1 MSINTKSK
9 LFDSVRIKPRRA
21 AADEE
26 TPTRPGCDWEGCD
39 NPGLYKAPKG
49 ARSEGQFHNF
59 CLEHV
64 RHYNKAYNYFSGMN
78 DEEIAE
84 HAIKMNAPGSRETW
98 AFGSNRFGKSNPN
111 PKKFKARDYTGR
123 QFHDVNNVFAR
134 LRSRAK
140 ASGNGERTERDI
152 TLTGQDRSAFEVL
165 GLEGRKPSVE
175 IKSAY
180 KALVKLHHPDANG
193 GDKGS
198 EDRLRSIIAAYNH
211 LKSRGFV

>member
-1 MSINTKSK
+1 
-9 LFDSVRIKPRRA
+9 
-21 AADEE
+21 
-26 TPTRPGCDWEGCD
+26 
-39 NPGLYKAPKG
+39 
-49 ARSEGQFHNF
+49 
-59 CLEHV
+59 
-64 RHYNKAYNYFSGMN
+64 
-78 DEEIAE
+78 
-84 HAIKMNAPGSRETW
+84 MNAPGSRETW

-123 QFHDVNNVFAR
+123 QFHDANHLFAR
-134 LRSRAK
+134 LRSRART
-140 ASGNGERTERDI
+140 SGTGEKVERDI
-152 TLTGQDRSAFEVL
+152 TLTGQDRAAFEVM